1 VRVDSALCPDY
12 EVGLHYEPL
21 LAKVIAWGETRQV
34 TLKRLLRA
42 LLSFKVEGITCNTPL
57 LRDILASQEFAHSS
71 YHTGS
76 LATWMEARKDR
87 LHSLPENGSMPSNG
101 HDRADREI
109 AAAIAVAM
117 ALALKNSQ
125 PTGSAAAVTNPWRSY
140 GRREQFLS
148 RTLRKRGWR

>member
-1 VRVDSALCPDY
+1 MDSALCPDY

-34 TLKRLLRA
+34 SLKRLLRA
-42 LLSFKVEGITCNTPL
+42 LQSFKAGGITCDTPL
-57 LRDILASQEFAHSS
+57 LRDILASQESAQAS

-76 LATWMEARKDR
+76 MPTWMDTRNER
-87 LHSLPENGSMPSNG
+87 LHSLAENGSMPTNG

-125 PTGSAAAVTNPWRSY
+125 PAGSAAAANSPWRSY
-140 GRREQFLS
+140 GRREQLLT
-148 RTLRKRGWR
+148 RTLGNRGWR